1 MRERKFS
8 FQQFDDVWEFWQIFL
23 SVSAILCKHLSI
35 YRTDINSSCSYYYST
50 PTTNSHIKRDH
61 HSLFLSLSLFLFFS
75 FSLFLTL
82 KEIIPLSSS
91 LSLSLSLATA
101 QQNNT
106 YSHNLILSRY
116 LLSHHSHNNTL
127 THTQTLAVVAV
138 VAVVVIVVVW
148 KNCIHRR
155 VRLKSLL
162 IGQ

>member
-91 LSLSLSLATA
+91 LSLSLSLSLATA

-138 VAVVVIVVVW
+138 VAAVVVCEKIASIDESDW
-148 KNCIHRR
+148 NHF
-155 VRLKSLL
+155 
-162 IGQ
+162 

>member
-8 FQQFDDVWEFWQIFL
+8 FQQFDDVWEFWRIFL

-61 HSLFLSLSLFLFFS
+61 HSLFLSLSLPLFF
-75 FSLFLTL
+75 FLSLSHIKRDHPSLILT
-82 KEIIPLSSS
+82 

-138 VAVVVIVVVW
+138 VAAVVVCEKIASIDESDW
-148 KNCIHRR
+148 NHF
-155 VRLKSLL
+155 
-162 IGQ
+162 

>member
-1 MRERKFS
+1 MTFGN
-8 FQQFDDVWEFWQIFL
+8 FDEFFL

-61 HSLFLSLSLFLFFS
+61 HSLFLSLSLPLFF
-75 FSLFLTL
+75 FLSLSHIKRDHPSLILTL
-82 KEIIPLSSS
+82 SLS

-127 THTQTLAVVAV
+127 THTQTLACSCCSCCSCCCV
-138 VAVVVIVVVW
+138 
-148 KNCIHRR
+148 
-155 VRLKSLL
+155 
-162 IGQ
+162 

>member
-1 MRERKFS
+1 MTFGNFDNFFCPFLRFCANISRSIGRTSIHHALTTTLLLRQTLTSKEIITLS
-8 FQQFDDVWEFWQIFL
+8 F
-23 SVSAILCKHLSI
+23 
-35 YRTDINSSCSYYYST
+35 
-50 PTTNSHIKRDH
+50 
-61 HSLFLSLSLFLFFS
+61 SLSLFLFFS

-82 KEIIPLSSS
+82 KEIIPLSSSLS

-138 VAVVVIVVVW
+138 VAAVVVCEKIAS
-148 KNCIHRR
+148 IDE
-155 VRLKSLL
+155 SD
-162 IGQ
+162 

>member
-8 FQQFDDVWEFWQIFL
+8 FQQFDDVWEFWRIFL

-91 LSLSLSLATA
+91 LSLSLATA

-138 VAVVVIVVVW
+138 VAAVVVCEKIASIDESDW
-148 KNCIHRR
+148 NHF
-155 VRLKSLL
+155 
-162 IGQ
+162 